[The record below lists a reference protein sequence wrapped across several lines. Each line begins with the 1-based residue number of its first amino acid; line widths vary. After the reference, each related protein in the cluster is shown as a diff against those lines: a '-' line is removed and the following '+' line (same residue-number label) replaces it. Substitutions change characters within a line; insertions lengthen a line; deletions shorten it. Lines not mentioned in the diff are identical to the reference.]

1 MTEMDSLPD
10 LCRVHFVLCDDWVR
24 LFLYHF
30 LLWNT
35 DPVSRSAFLTALA
48 NGRHLYRQ
56 AL

>member
-1 MTEMDSLPD
+1 MDSLPD